1 MKLETVGILID
12 IKPLSERDSLARIFT
27 RDYGVMIGVMRGA
40 VIAKKNRPLIGQ
52 VGAVSWNARLDSQLG
67 VFHWEASRNMAA
79 LIMADFPDWL

>member
-52 VGAVSWNARLDSQLG
+52 VGP
-67 VFHWEASRNMAA
+67 FHGMRGWIRNWGFSTGRHRA
-79 LIMADFPDWL
+79 IWRH